1 MATTPSNPVP
11 LAQRPR
17 ICGNCQ
23 IQMKDIGQVSFRTGG
38 WVGGA
43 GFLAKGLNDAAERLQ
58 PFSLYYCDKCG
69 KFDLYYPGT

>member
-1 MATTPSNPVP
+1 
-11 LAQRPR
+11 
-17 ICGNCQ
+17 
-23 IQMKDIGQVSFRTGG
+23 MKDIGQVSFRTGG

-43 GFLAKGLNDAAERLQ
+43 GFLAKGLNDAAEQLQ